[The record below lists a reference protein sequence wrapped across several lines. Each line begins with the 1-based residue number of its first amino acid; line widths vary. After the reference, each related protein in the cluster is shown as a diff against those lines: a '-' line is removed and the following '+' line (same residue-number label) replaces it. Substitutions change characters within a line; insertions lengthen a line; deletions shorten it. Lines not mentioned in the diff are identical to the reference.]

1 LEFLEKHHGAIK
13 ALHLR
18 GYIHTS
24 DSNLAEN
31 EIDFK
36 EVIEYAINNNFYY
49 AVIEQNTDRPLEEL
63 EKSINY
69 VIDVGFGNYF
79 NRKNENGGMIDG

>member
-1 LEFLEKHHGAIK
+1 
-13 ALHLR
+13 LR